1 METMKAVR
9 IHEFGGPE
17 VLRFEEAPRPEPG
30 RGEVLVRVRA
40 TGLNPVDAAMRSG
53 RMAPKGG
60 MPKGVGLDF
69 SGTIERVGPGVK
81 GSMPGDEV
89 YGRTAFGQPGA
100 EAEFVVTRV
109 EDIAAKPRSLDHV
122 QAAAL
127 PTAALAAWQ
136 CLFESA
142 GKPTMDLQPGQTVL
156 IHGAAGGVGSFAVQ
170 LAKWKGAQ
178 VIATAK
184 ADDFEYVR
192 SLGADQLIDYTQQR
206 FEDVSPKV
214 DAVLDV
220 VGGETQARS
229 WQLIKPGGV
238 LVSTV
243 GIQTD
248 EEARRGVRAVGIFA
262 LTDRRYLEEIAARV
276 DEGVLKVPVTDVF
289 PLSQARQAHERL
301 RTTHTRGKIVLSLPS

>member
-69 SGTIERVGPGVK
+69 SGTIEKVGPAVEGF
-81 GSMPGDEV
+81 SPGDEV
-89 YGRTAFGQPGA
+89 YGRTEFARPGA
-100 EAEFVVTRV
+100 EAEFAVTRV
-109 EDIAAKPRSLDHV
+109 EDIAPKPRSLDHV

-136 CLFESA
+136 GLFESA

-170 LAKWKGAQ
+170 LAKRKGAR

-184 ADDFEYVR
+184 AEDFEYVR
-192 SLGADQLIDYTQQR
+192 SLGADELIDYTKQR
-206 FEDVSPKV
+206 FEEVCPKV
-214 DAVLDV
+214 DAVLDL
-220 VGGETQARS
+220 VGGDTQARS

-243 GIQTD
+243 GIQSD
-248 EEARRGVRAVGIFA
+248 EGTQRGIRSVGIFA

-301 RTTHTRGKIVLSLPS
+301 RTTHTRGKIVLTLPS